1 MNLVRPAL
9 SGHLLGPKKCVLK
22 RAVRGT
28 LIVRILFMTG
38 SVTKCSVM
46 GGERLGELLL
56 VEFYFFICQFYN
68 SSIMTNDIMN
78 GVTAGLVDP
87 RL

>member
-1 MNLVRPAL
+1 
-9 SGHLLGPKKCVLK
+9 
-22 RAVRGT
+22 
-28 LIVRILFMTG
+28 MTG